1 MDQEYSIPLR
11 KSEIKMW
18 DLSSSHGTD
27 HKKYCLVGHDT
38 ERFGRNLLPF
48 QRNPLPPSSG

>member
-1 MDQEYSIPLR
+1 MDHEHSKPPT

-18 DLSSSHGTD
+18 DLRISHGSEY
-27 HKKYCLVGHDT
+27 KKYCFEGYDT

-48 QRNPLPPSSG
+48 QRNSLPPPSG

>member
-1 MDQEYSIPLR
+1 MDQEHSIPLR

-18 DLSSSHGTD
+18 DLRISYGSEY
-27 HKKYCLVGHDT
+27 KKYCLVGYDT

-48 QRNPLPPSSG
+48 QRNPLPSPSG